1 MLFNLNDQICY
12 IIFITIYYIWYW
24 TMRVNN
30 LIFVCIIDKMFMEMF
45 FNFVKKLKVGGITRS
60 VAIMTIEKT
69 QKVYLFQNVG
79 MWYILFF

>member
-1 MLFNLNDQICY
+1 
-12 IIFITIYYIWYW
+12 
-24 TMRVNN
+24 MRVNN